1 MNGCDMLLN
10 RRSEYAILGLIALA
24 RKSANGESSGY
35 WDVGEIAAD
44 ASVPPNLLR
53 VLFYRLAKDG
63 LLRSQRGVR
72 GGFVL
77 GRSPERITVKDIVE
91 SVQGPISPFSC
102 VSTDDDPDDCDRYDS
117 CELYGVLRRVRN
129 RVVEE
134 LERNSLADLVA
145 VKQQESTS
153 SKRGTFAA

>member
-1 MNGCDMLLN
+1 MLLN

-24 RKSANGESSGY
+24 RKSANGRPSEYS
-35 WDVGEIAAD
+35 DVGEIAAD

-53 VLFYRLAKDG
+53 VLFYKMAKDG
-63 LLRSQRGVR
+63 LLQSQRGVG

-77 GRSPERITVKDIVE
+77 GRSPEFITMKDVVE

-102 VSTDDDPDDCDRYDS
+102 VSTDDDPDDCDRYES

-134 LERNSLADLVA
+134 LQRNTLADLVA
-145 VKQQESTS
+145 RKQGESRQTERKS
-153 SKRGTFAA
+153 FTA